1 MSEQNIMNQ
10 LLRMLE
16 AFEKLSILSSRE
28 KVEEWIQQ
36 VEKCRLIYGE
46 RHFMGPLKRRREGS
60 SSEDEIPCKIRK
72 LNECP

>member
-1 MSEQNIMNQ
+1 MEYLNMWEQNVMN
-10 LLRMLE
+10 LLLGVSKALE
-16 AFEKLSILSSRE
+16 TLSTRKE
-28 KVEEWIQQ
+28 RVDRQ
-36 VEKCRLIYGE
+36 VEKCRLIYGG